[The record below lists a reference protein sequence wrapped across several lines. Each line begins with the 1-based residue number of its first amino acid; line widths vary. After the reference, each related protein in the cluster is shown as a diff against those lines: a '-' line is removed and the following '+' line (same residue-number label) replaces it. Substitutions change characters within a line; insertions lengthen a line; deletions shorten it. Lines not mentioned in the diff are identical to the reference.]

1 VIAVTGSEKVE
12 LEQLTEALTKR
23 MDADMEE
30 VEWDEDTE
38 VALGDVR
45 RKRFFLSSR
54 MMWFLNLCNI
64 IWKCQF
70 LVC

>member
-45 RKRFFLSSR
+45 RKRFFYL
-54 MMWFLNLCNI
+54 LG
-64 IWKCQF
+64 
-70 LVC
+70 